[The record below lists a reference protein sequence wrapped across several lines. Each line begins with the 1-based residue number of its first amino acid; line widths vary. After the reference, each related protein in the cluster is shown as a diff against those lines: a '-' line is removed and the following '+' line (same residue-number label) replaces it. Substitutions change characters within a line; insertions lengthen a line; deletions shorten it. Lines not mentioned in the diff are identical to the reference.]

1 MKFLPQIEAN
11 QAGLDRRNPPRYGKK
26 KERGDYLLRAGGR
39 GSNWSVKATRRR
51 RRGTVVLKT
60 QPRNTNRRPPPPSLR
75 RRCCG
80 HHPRSRRV
88 AGATVTTTKRRGKPA
103 ENAHSRWEGNG
114 DRVFGVAVVGTGGG
128 GGGGATTQCYYR
140 RMRVRWIEV
149 GQNGRR
155 RPPAATEAGSQG
167 RRNWPAA
174 S

>member
-26 KERGDYLLRAGGR
+26 KRKGRLPPPCRRAREQLIGE
-39 GSNWSVKATRRR
+39 SDQA
-51 RRGTVVLKT
+51 KT
-60 QPRNTNRRPPPPSLR
+60 KGNRSAEDTAAQHKQETPPSLR